1 MEGIMTKLRLR
12 LTLALAGMAV
22 ALLPQGAALAQTK
35 MRISLD
41 TNSSH
46 VRNISTEAYA
56 ALLKKNVGSK
66 LVVEVYPSAQLFRD
80 RDIPK
85 ALRQN
90 AVEMGIPGTW
100 QLDGVAPNTA
110 IQTLPMFY
118 GVDEDTVHKIMDGK
132 VGQFINKRMEEKLRV
147 KILGKWMDLGF
158 QHFYSVSKPIKNYD
172 DLKGMKIR
180 FPGGSANAARI
191 KALGASPTL
200 IPWPDL
206 PLALS
211 QGVVEGVTTT
221 HQSAVTAKLWDSG
234 LKHSFEDFQYF
245 GQYVPMVNLEF
256 WNKLPKDVQKELLA
270 SWDAIVGH
278 ERKIAHDAQIEARDT
293 LMKHGMTIV
302 TAAPADIVAAR
313 KRLMATQAQLVK
325 DMKIDADAVDLAMKE
340 LKAAGVK
347 F

>member
-1 MEGIMTKLRLR
+1 MNRVRTTIA
-12 LTLALAGMAV
+12 LALAGLAV
-22 ALLPQGAALAQTK
+22 ALLPYGTAFAQTK

-41 TNSSH
+41 TNPSH
-46 VRNISTEAYA
+46 VRNIASEAFV
-56 ALLKKNVGSK
+56 ALLSKSVGNK
-66 LVVEVYPSAQLFRD
+66 LDVELYPSAQLFRD

-100 QLDGVAPNTA
+100 LLDGVEPNTA

-118 GVDEDTVHKIMDGK
+118 GVDEKTVHKIMDGK
-132 VGQFINKRMEEKLRV
+132 LGQFLNKRMEERLHV

-158 QHFYSVSKPIKNYD
+158 QHFYSVSKPINNYN

-191 KALGASPTL
+191 KALGASPTM

-234 LKHSFEDFQYF
+234 LKYSFEDFQFF
-245 GQYVPMVNLEF
+245 GQYVPMVNLNF
-256 WNKLPKDVQKELLA
+256 WNKQPKDVQ
-270 SWDAIVGH
+270 DAILAAWVGTVDH
-278 ERKIAHDAQIEARDT
+278 ERKIAHDAQIEARET
-293 LMKHGMTIV
+293 LMKHGIKIA
-302 TAAPADIVAAR
+302 TASPKDIVATR
-313 KRLMATQAQLVK
+313 KMLMKTQAGLVK
-325 DMKIDADAVDLAMKE
+325 DMKIDPDAVELAMKE
-340 LKAAGVK
+340 LKAAGVA

>member
-1 MEGIMTKLRLR
+1 MKSVRTTIA
-12 LTLALAGMAV
+12 LALAGMAV

-41 TNSSH
+41 TNASH
-46 VRNISTEAYA
+46 VRNISAEAFA
-56 ALLKKNVGSK
+56 ALLNKNAGHK
-66 LVVEVYPSAQLFRD
+66 LAVEIYPSAQLFRD

-132 VGQFINKRMEEKLRV
+132 VGDFINKRLEERLKV

-158 QHFYSVSKPIKNYD
+158 QHFYSVNKPINNYN

-191 KALGASPTL
+191 KELGGAPTL

-211 QGVVEGVTTT
+211 QGVVEGVCTT

-234 LKHSFEDFQYF
+234 LKNSFEDFQYF
-245 GQYVPMVNLEF
+245 GQYVPMVNLDF
-256 WNKLPKDVQKELLA
+256 WNKLPKDVQEAIVA
-270 SWDAIVGH
+270 SWTGIISH

-293 LMKHGMTIV
+293 LKKNGMKIV
-302 TAAPADIVAAR
+302 TASPADIVAAR
-313 KRLMATQAQLVK
+313 KRLMKTQAELVK
-325 DMKIDADAVDLAMKE
+325 EMKIDPDAVDLALKE

>member
-1 MEGIMTKLRLR
+1 MKPIRT
-12 LTLALAGMAV
+12 TIALALAGLAV

-41 TNSSH
+41 TNASH
-46 VRNISTEAYA
+46 VRNISSEAFV
-56 ALLKKNVGSK
+56 ALLSKSVGNK
-66 LVVEVYPSAQLFRD
+66 LAVEVYPSAQLFRD

-100 QLDGVAPNTA
+100 LIDGVEPNTA

-118 GVDEDTVHKIMDGK
+118 GVDENTVHKIMDGK
-132 VGQFINKRMEEKLRV
+132 LGQFLNKRMEEKLHV

-158 QHFYSVSKPIKNYD
+158 QHFYSVNKPINNYN
-172 DLKGMKIR
+172 DLKAMKIR

-191 KALGASPTL
+191 KDLGASPTM

-206 PLALS
+206 RLGLS

-234 LKHSFEDFQYF
+234 LKYSFEDFQFF
-245 GQYVPMVNLEF
+245 GQYVPMVNLNF
-256 WNKLPKDVQKELLA
+256 WNKQPKDVQ
-270 SWDAIVGH
+270 DAILAAWSGTVDH
-278 ERKIAHDAQIEARDT
+278 ERKIAHQAQIDARDT
-293 LMKHGMTIV
+293 LLKHGVKIA
-302 TAAPADIVAAR
+302 TASPRDIVATR
-313 KRLMATQAQLVK
+313 KLLMKTQAQLVK
-325 DMKIDADAVDLAMKE
+325 DMKIDPDAVELGLKE
-340 LKAAGVK
+340 LKAAGVA

>member
-1 MEGIMTKLRLR
+1 MNKFRFR
-12 LTLALAGMAV
+12 LTLTLAGLALT
-22 ALLPQGAALAQTK
+22 LLPHAAALSQEK

-41 TNSSH
+41 TNATH
-46 VRNISTEAYA
+46 VRNKSTEAFVA
-56 ALLKKNVGSK
+56 ELKKRVGNK
-66 LVVEVYPSAQLFRD
+66 LAVEIYPSAQLFRD

-132 VGQFINKRMEEKLRV
+132 LGQFVNQRMEDRLKV

-158 QHFYSVSKPIKNYD
+158 QHFYSVSKPIKNYN

-180 FPGGSANAARI
+180 FPGGSANSARI
-191 KALGASPTL
+191 KELGASPTL

-245 GQYVPMVNLEF
+245 GQYVPMVNLDF
-256 WNKLPKDVQKELLA
+256 WNKQPKDVQDAIIA
-270 SWDAIVGH
+270 SWEATIGQ
-278 ERKIAHDAQIEARDT
+278 ERTLAHQVQIESRDV
-293 LMKHGMTIV
+293 LIKNGVSIV
-302 TAAPADIVAAR
+302 TAKPAEIAAAR
-313 KRLMATQAQLVK
+313 KRLMNSQAELVTS
-325 DMKIDADAVDLAMKE
+325 MKIDADAVELGLKE
-340 LKAAGVK
+340 LKAAGVAY
-347 F
+347 

>member
-1 MEGIMTKLRLR
+1 MNKFRFR
-12 LTLALAGMAV
+12 LTLALAGLAV
-22 ALLPQGAALAQTK
+22 ALLPQGAAFAQTK

-41 TNSSH
+41 TNSTH
-46 VRNISTEAYA
+46 VRNISSEAFA
-56 ALLKKNVGSK
+56 ALLNQRLQGK
-66 LVVEVYPSAQLFRD
+66 LAVEVFPSAQLFRD

-132 VGQFINKRMEEKLRV
+132 VGQFINKRMEEKLKV

-158 QHFYSVSKPIKNYD
+158 QHFYSVGKPINNYN

-221 HQSAVTAKLWDSG
+221 HLSSVTAKLWDSG
-234 LKHSFEDFQYF
+234 LKYSFEDFQYF
-245 GQYVPMVNLEF
+245 GQYVPMVNLDF
-256 WNKLPKDVQKELLA
+256 WNKQPKDVQ
-270 SWDAIVGH
+270 DAILAAWNGSIDH
-278 ERKIAHDAQIEARDT
+278 ERKIAHDVQIESRDV
-293 LMKHGMTIV
+293 LKKHGMTIV
-302 TAAPADIVAAR
+302 TASPADIVAAR
-313 KRLMATQAQLVK
+313 RLLMKTQADLVK
-325 DMKIDADAVDLAMKE
+325 EMKIDPDAVELAMKE

>member
-1 MEGIMTKLRLR
+1 MKPIRT
-12 LTLALAGMAV
+12 TIALALAGLAV

-41 TNSSH
+41 TNASH
-46 VRNISTEAYA
+46 VRNISSEAFV
-56 ALLKKNVGSK
+56 ALLSKSVGNK
-66 LVVEVYPSAQLFRD
+66 LAVEVYPSAQLFRD

-100 QLDGVAPNTA
+100 LIDGVEPNTA

-118 GVDEDTVHKIMDGK
+118 GVDENTVHKIMDGK
-132 VGQFINKRMEEKLRV
+132 LGQFLNKRMEEKLHV

-158 QHFYSVSKPIKNYD
+158 QHFYSVNKPINNYN
-172 DLKGMKIR
+172 DLKAMKIR

-191 KALGASPTL
+191 KDLGASPTM

-234 LKHSFEDFQYF
+234 LKYSFEDFQFF
-245 GQYVPMVNLEF
+245 GQYVPMVNLNF
-256 WNKLPKDVQKELLA
+256 WNKQPKDVQ
-270 SWDAIVGH
+270 DAILAAWSGTVDH
-278 ERKIAHDAQIEARDT
+278 ERKIAHQAQIDARDT
-293 LMKHGMTIV
+293 LLKHGVKIA
-302 TAAPADIVAAR
+302 TASPRDIVATR
-313 KRLMATQAQLVK
+313 KLLMKTQAQLVK
-325 DMKIDADAVDLAMKE
+325 DMKIDPDAVELGLKE
-340 LKAAGVK
+340 LKAAGVA

>member
-1 MEGIMTKLRLR
+1 
-12 LTLALAGMAV
+12 
-22 ALLPQGAALAQTK
+22 
-35 MRISLD
+35 
-41 TNSSH
+41 
-46 VRNISTEAYA
+46 
-56 ALLKKNVGSK
+56 
-66 LVVEVYPSAQLFRD
+66 
-80 RDIPK
+80 
-85 ALRQN
+85 
-90 AVEMGIPGTW
+90 MGIPGTW

-132 VGQFINKRMEEKLRV
+132 LGDFINKRMEEKLHV

-158 QHFYSVSKPIKNYD
+158 QHFYSVNKPINNYN

-191 KALGASPTL
+191 KELGGSPTL

-245 GQYVPMVNLEF
+245 GQYVPMVNLDF
-256 WNKLPKDVQKELLA
+256 WNKLPKDVQQALVD
-270 SWDAIVGH
+270 SWNATIGH
-278 ERKIAHDAQIEARDT
+278 ERKIAHQAQIDARDT
-293 LMKHGMTIV
+293 LMKNKMTIV
-302 TAAPADIVAAR
+302 SASKADIIAAR
-313 KRLMATQAQLVK
+313 KLLMKSQAELVK
-325 DMKIDADAVDLAMKE
+325 DMKIDADAVELGLKE
-340 LKAAGVK
+340 LKAAGVE

>member
-1 MEGIMTKLRLR
+1 MKALR
-12 LTLALAGMAV
+12 TTIALAVAGMAV
-22 ALLPQGAALAQTK
+22 ALLPHGAMAQTK

-41 TNSSH
+41 TNATH
-46 VRNISTEAYA
+46 VRNIGTEEFA
-56 ALLKKNVGSK
+56 ADLKKRIGNKV
-66 LVVEVYPSAQLFRD
+66 VVEIYPSAQLFRD

-132 VGQFINKRMEEKLRV
+132 LGDFINKRMEDRLKV

-158 QHFYSVSKPIKNYD
+158 QHFYTVNKPVNNYN

-191 KALGASPTL
+191 KELGGSPTL

-245 GQYVPMVNLEF
+245 GQYVPMINLDF
-256 WNKLPKDVQKELLA
+256 WNKLPKDVQEAIVA
-270 SWDAIVGH
+270 SWNATIGH
-278 ERKIAHDAQIEARDT
+278 QRKIAHDAQIESRDV
-293 LMKHGMTIV
+293 LIKNKMTIV
-302 TAAPADIVAAR
+302 SASKADIIAAR
-313 KRLMATQAQLVK
+313 KLLMKSQAELVK
-325 DMKIDADAVDLAMKE
+325 EMKIDADAVELGLKE
-340 LKAAGVK
+340 LKAAGVE

>member
-1 MEGIMTKLRLR
+1 MKRVRT
-12 LTLALAGMAV
+12 AV
-22 ALLPQGAALAQTK
+22 ALGLAGLIALWLPHGAAFAQTK

-41 TNSSH
+41 TNASH
-46 VRNISTEAYA
+46 VRNISTEAFA
-56 ALLKKNVGSK
+56 AVLKQRIGDK
-66 LVVEVYPSAQLFRD
+66 LAVEIYPSAQLFRD

-85 ALRQN
+85 ALRQD

-118 GVDEDTVHKIMDGK
+118 GVDEATVHKIMDGK
-132 VGQFINKRMEEKLRV
+132 VGQFINKRMEERLKV

-158 QHFYSVSKPIKNYD
+158 QHFYSVSKPIRTYS

-191 KALGASPTL
+191 KALGGAPTL

-234 LKHSFEDFQYF
+234 LKNSFEDFQYF
-245 GQYVPMVNLEF
+245 GQYVPMVNLDF
-256 WNKLPKDVQKELLA
+256 WNKQPKNVQDALVA
-270 SWDAIVGH
+270 SWNAIIVH
-278 ERKIAHDAQIEARDT
+278 ERQIAHDAQIEARDT
-293 LMKHGMTIV
+293 LMKHSMKIV
-302 TAAPADIVAAR
+302 TASPADIVATR
-313 KRLMATQAQLVK
+313 KHLMTTQAGLVK
-325 DMKIDADAVDLAMKE
+325 EMKIDADAVDLALKE

>member
-1 MEGIMTKLRLR
+1 MNSKRTSIA
-12 LTLALAGMAV
+12 LALVG
-22 ALLPQGAALAQTK
+22 LAALWLPHNAAFAQTK

-41 TNSSH
+41 TNASH
-46 VRNISTEAYA
+46 VRNISSEAFA
-56 ALLKKNVGSK
+56 ALLSKSVGNK
-66 LVVEVYPSAQLFRD
+66 LAVEVYPSAQLFRD

-100 QLDGVAPNTA
+100 LLDGVEPNTA

-118 GVDEDTVHKIMDGK
+118 GVDENTVHKIMDGK
-132 VGQFINKRMEEKLRV
+132 LGQFLNKRMEEKLHV

-158 QHFYSVSKPIKNYD
+158 QHFYSVSKPINNYN

-191 KALGASPTL
+191 KDLGASPTM

-234 LKHSFEDFQYF
+234 LKYSFEDFQFF
-245 GQYVPMVNLEF
+245 GQYVPMVNLNF
-256 WNKLPKDVQKELLA
+256 WNKQPKDVQ
-270 SWDAIVGH
+270 DAILAAWSGTVDH
-278 ERKIAHDAQIEARDT
+278 ERKIAHQAQIDARDT
-293 LMKHGMTIV
+293 LLKHGIKIA
-302 TAAPADIVAAR
+302 TASPKDIVATR
-313 KRLMATQAQLVK
+313 KLLMKTQAELVK
-325 DMKIDADAVDLAMKE
+325 DMKIDPDAVELGLKE
-340 LKAAGVK
+340 LKAAGVA

>member
-1 MEGIMTKLRLR
+1 MKKYRIR
-12 LTLALAGMAV
+12 LTLALAGMALT
-22 ALLPQGAALAQTK
+22 LLPHGAALAQTK

-41 TNSSH
+41 TNATH
-46 VRNISTEAYA
+46 VRNIGTEAFA
-56 ALLKKNVGSK
+56 AELKKRVGAK
-66 LVVEVYPSAQLFRD
+66 LAVEIYPSAQLFRD

-85 ALRQN
+85 ALRQD

-132 VGQFINKRMEEKLRV
+132 LGQFINSRMEKKLNV

-158 QHFYSVSKPIKNYD
+158 QHLYSVSKPINNYD

-180 FPGGSANAARI
+180 FPGGSANSARI

-200 IPWPDL
+200 VPWPDL

-211 QGVVEGVTTT
+211 QGVVEGVATT

-234 LKHSFEDFQYF
+234 LKFSFEDFQFF
-245 GQYVPMVNLEF
+245 GQYVPMVNLDF
-256 WNKLPKDVQKELLA
+256 WNKQPKDVQDAIIA
-270 SWDAIVGH
+270 SWEATIGH
-278 ERKIAHDAQIEARDT
+278 QRKLAHQAQIDSRDT
-293 LMKHGMTIV
+293 LIKHGVKIV

-313 KRLMATQAQLVK
+313 KRLMKTQAELVK
-325 DMKIDADAVDLAMKE
+325 DIKIDPDAVELGLKE
-340 LKAAGVK
+340 LKAAGVAY
-347 F
+347 